1 MFLIICEN
9 IPDKI
14 RGELTRFCYEIKPYV
29 FLSTCPAN
37 TREYIWNLLESES
50 KENIGISATLIYS
63 DKTEQKFSIKT
74 IKETRYKLNDFEG
87 INLITK
93 DYEKEI
99 TNWMN
104 YYAKPDKYLHTHLIE
119 SGVIAKYLCNTM
131 FRNTIKRISE
141 LTESDTNDIKRFVI
155 FLAAIHD
162 IGKMHD
168 EFWKNP
174 TERDCK
180 KFRHEVYSEII
191 LEQLLKKDGILD
203 RYNIGI
209 AKKIVSCHH
218 QNKVGRS
225 ETRDFLS
232 CCEIPDDI
240 KSMYKYICKLF
251 PYHNGENTN
260 MKLYSDVDGN
270 EIIDPVSLIITSI
283 VVFADWLASGQMT
296 IGLKTSLDFKDDSEY
311 MKYLYDNIS
320 ERCKEQYIGNF
331 SMSYEQK
338 DSLYHNIFGKFKCP
352 NNIQNVICGYCD
364 RNDYSLILIEDACGG
379 GKTEAAIYAALSRS
393 PGGVYFA
400 TPTTCTA
407 QGLLGRVRD
416 ILKECNI
423 NEKAL
428 LYTGTSYF
436 NEDNVL
442 DRSYILSD
450 ERLKLMYP
458 YVVGTIDQ
466 ILMSVR
472 KIPYYGLEFMGLL
485 NKTVIIDEIHDID
498 YFQLEVIKRFLEMC
512 KIFGIRVVMLS
523 ATLPVRM
530 KKELLGVYGEYNEI
544 STAYPLIS
552 IIDRE
557 GKLIQEKVF
566 EEGNKRITLYE
577 QRHIDNDYDKIV
589 ELAKSLIGNGSCI
602 CIRRNLIREV
612 DELYDLLIDK
622 IPDAEIIKFHS
633 EMTQEQKDS
642 ISQQLLK
649 KFGKNRE
656 HRGKRCIVIA
666 TSIIEQSLDI
676 DFDYGISSLCPI
688 GSLIQFIG
696 RLRRHDD
703 LGTIREHSNNED
715 VYLYVTVPESFSYK
729 IYDESLLENTYNL
742 LDRNNGQLKIPYK
755 NADYMNNVWDNIS
768 VNLIAQNDIDGYKA
782 SIGTIN
788 PLNDEVH
795 IYSYCESGELLKE
808 NKCVRNIEYEKINVA
823 VVPNEIYQD
832 ILKQEN
838 MTCANLSKI
847 YYKYTVRIGKN
858 RFRKLSDIEHIG
870 KLGERC
876 INIKGNFIEV
886 FSNRDVDR
894 IPKLQMA

>member
-1 MFLIICEN
+1 
-9 IPDKI
+9 
-14 RGELTRFCYEIKPYV
+14 
-29 FLSTCPAN
+29 
-37 TREYIWNLLESES
+37 
-50 KENIGISATLIYS
+50 
-63 DKTEQKFSIKT
+63 
-74 IKETRYKLNDFEG
+74 
-87 INLITK
+87 
-93 DYEKEI
+93 
-99 TNWMN
+99 
-104 YYAKPDKYLHTHLIE
+104 
-119 SGVIAKYLCNTM
+119 
-131 FRNTIKRISE
+131 
-141 LTESDTNDIKRFVI
+141 
-155 FLAAIHD
+155 
-162 IGKMHD
+162 
-168 EFWKNP
+168 
-174 TERDCK
+174 
-180 KFRHEVYSEII
+180 
-191 LEQLLKKDGILD
+191 
-203 RYNIGI
+203 
-209 AKKIVSCHH
+209 
-218 QNKVGRS
+218 
-225 ETRDFLS
+225 
-232 CCEIPDDI
+232 
-240 KSMYKYICKLF
+240 
-251 PYHNGENTN
+251 
-260 MKLYSDVDGN
+260 
-270 EIIDPVSLIITSI
+270 
-283 VVFADWLASGQMT
+283 
-296 IGLKTSLDFKDDSEY
+296 
-311 MKYLYDNIS
+311 
-320 ERCKEQYIGNF
+320 
-331 SMSYEQK
+331 
-338 DSLYHNIFGKFKCP
+338 
-352 NNIQNVICGYCD
+352 
-364 RNDYSLILIEDACGG
+364 
-379 GKTEAAIYAALSRS
+379 
-393 PGGVYFA
+393 
-400 TPTTCTA
+400 
-407 QGLLGRVRD
+407 
-416 ILKECNI
+416 
-423 NEKAL
+423 
-428 LYTGTSYF
+428 
-436 NEDNVL
+436 
-442 DRSYILSD
+442 
-450 ERLKLMYP
+450 
-458 YVVGTIDQ
+458 
-466 ILMSVR
+466 
-472 KIPYYGLEFMGLL
+472 
-485 NKTVIIDEIHDID
+485 
-498 YFQLEVIKRFLEMC
+498 
-512 KIFGIRVVMLS
+512 
-523 ATLPVRM
+523 M
-530 KKELLGVYGEYNEI
+530 KKVLLGVYGEYNEI

-602 CIRRNLIREV
+602 CIKRNLIREV

-808 NKCVRNIEYEKINVA
+808 NKCVRNIEYKKINVA